1 MALGWAIAA
10 AFVLAAPAQ
19 AAPSGYF
26 TANGIGQL
34 SVHRSAHFATP
45 LPDGSVLIGGG
56 VAQQTA
62 EIFHPAAG
70 TFSSVGIGELTVV
83 RAYAG
88 AAPLPDGRVLVVGG
102 TDTDTVH
109 SSTEI
114 FDPAAGEFEPGP
126 ELSVPRMGAAVA
138 PLPDGRVLIAGG
150 HTVDSGDNVTV
161 YDSAEIY
168 DPESG
173 EIYTAGVGELNT
185 PRSAAAVAPLPDG
198 RVLIAGGSP
207 DWEDALSSVEV
218 FDPETGEFTSAGE
231 MSTPRWAPAAA
242 PLPDGRVLVAGGSGS
257 GIEPLDTAEIFDP
270 KTGQVSGA
278 GVGAMTMG
286 RLAPAAASLPDGR
299 ILIAGGTSFESPSAG
314 ESAEA
319 FVSPPAPTGRGL
331 DFGSVWVGKS
341 AGARTLRIANRG
353 AQALLP
359 GRASIAGPA
368 RGDYRIVADEC
379 RGERLQFREACEI
392 EIRFR
397 PSKRGARN
405 ARLVFPSNATD
416 APVSFPLRGEGQAP
430 KRKARCAKKGKK
442 RKAKRRSCRRR

>member
-1 MALGWAIAA
+1 
-10 AFVLAAPAQ
+10 
-19 AAPSGYF
+19 
-26 TANGIGQL
+26 
-34 SVHRSAHFATP
+34 
-45 LPDGSVLIGGG
+45 
-56 VAQQTA
+56 
-62 EIFHPAAG
+62 
-70 TFSSVGIGELTVV
+70 
-83 RAYAG
+83 
-88 AAPLPDGRVLVVGG
+88 
-102 TDTDTVH
+102 
-109 SSTEI
+109 
-114 FDPAAGEFEPGP
+114 
-126 ELSVPRMGAAVA
+126 
-138 PLPDGRVLIAGG
+138 
-150 HTVDSGDNVTV
+150 
-161 YDSAEIY
+161 
-168 DPESG
+168 
-173 EIYTAGVGELNT
+173 
-185 PRSAAAVAPLPDG
+185 
-198 RVLIAGGSP
+198 
-207 DWEDALSSVEV
+207 
-218 FDPETGEFTSAGE
+218 

-331 DFGSVWVGKS
+331 DFGSVRVGKS

>member
-1 MALGWAIAA
+1 MNNRGAGRTSGRIAPGRRSRVLASAMALGWAIAA

-34 SVHRSAHFATP
+34 SVHRSAHFAAP

-218 FDPETGEFTSAGE
+218 FDPETGEFTSRARCRRRAGRRPPRPSP
-231 MSTPRWAPAAA
+231 MAASWWPAVRAAGSSPWIPPRSSTPR
-242 PLPDGRVLVAGGSGS
+242 
-257 GIEPLDTAEIFDP
+257 
-270 KTGQVSGA
+270 
-278 GVGAMTMG
+278 
-286 RLAPAAASLPDGR
+286 
-299 ILIAGGTSFESPSAG
+299 
-314 ESAEA
+314 
-319 FVSPPAPTGRGL
+319 
-331 DFGSVWVGKS
+331 
-341 AGARTLRIANRG
+341 
-353 AQALLP
+353 P
-359 GRASIAGPA
+359 GRSPA
-368 RGDYRIVADEC
+368 RA
-379 RGERLQFREACEI
+379 
-392 EIRFR
+392 
-397 PSKRGARN
+397 SAR
-405 ARLVFPSNATD
+405 
-416 APVSFPLRGEGQAP
+416 
-430 KRKARCAKKGKK
+430 
-442 RKAKRRSCRRR
+442 